1 MAGVA
6 SLALGAYAPAT
17 DGALLVDEVAEAS
30 PSDTERVGQEF
41 LKTTSDMWFLLSG
54 IRDKEEADKAAPRF
68 LELVQR
74 IAELDEL
81 LSHLPMVPTAD
92 VQEEDSETVHVVG
105 MMDGVHLRILEAF
118 EDLNAEFLGLCRVR
132 CYGSVRL
139 RVAFRQAVAS
149 GMFNEDDVELLQTP
163 PAPLDEKEMR
173 HELVRLKRLLVP
185 DRALLETLEL
195 VKDEDS
201 AREAV
206 TRLRELT
213 VRLQALIAYCRERG
227 IKVCNVVNYSTAMV
241 AQHILFRKVVYSTE
255 TLLRLQMQ
263 HCRTPSLRWSHYC
276 GESEVKLCGLPLFP
290 AIIRNRLM
298 VFLMP
303 WIRCSRAW
311 ERRTVSVLKACLMH
325 RSVLIW
331 RKPLAKIQPIQIK
344 SPYSTIHHAC
354 FRLSRYHRTGGSLP
368 D

>member
-81 LSHLPMVPTAD
+81 LSRLPMVPTAD

-132 CYGSVRL
+132 CYGSERL

-213 VRLQALIAYCRERG
+213 VRLQALIPESCIFNRDFDASADAALQDTIAPLEPLLWGIRSEIVRIAAIPGYNTEPFDGFSDALDSMFESLGETHSFCFESVFDASFRSDLEEAARE
-227 IKVCNVVNYSTAMV
+227 NTAN
-241 AQHILFRKVVYSTE
+241 S
-255 TLLRLQMQ
+255 
-263 HCRTPSLRWSHYC
+263 
-276 GESEVKLCGLPLFP
+276 
-290 AIIRNRLM
+290 N
-298 VFLMP
+298 
-303 WIRCSRAW
+303 
-311 ERRTVSVLKACLMH
+311 
-325 RSVLIW
+325 
-331 RKPLAKIQPIQIK
+331 
-344 SPYSTIHHAC
+344 
-354 FRLSRYHRTGGSLP
+354 
-368 D
+368 